1 MPTKFQDFTKL
12 PPELRS
18 MIWMHAMPEPRVFEI
33 LDTPQSNSKTPAEYG
48 LTFANSCN
56 EPPPALAAACKESR
70 AIVLRSYKQVTLSR
84 TTKYIDPSRDI
95 ILLEPYLLIRRL
107 LRALH
112 FLAQISI
119 LKDRISQIA
128 LGTSYGFSTGIS
140 HPVISG
146 KVSKNNMK
154 MLLGKL
160 SRFPRLEKVLFI
172 IHEEFQFTTPKATLP
187 GWNYGLQ
194 HFHHSYSRKLEGE
207 VSSSSSLHDRWSFH
221 QNELQFYPLK
231 VEDAKDD
238 DVEEFGEEE
247 EEEEQDRLPTNE
259 DWRRFRRRFLR
270 AVYLSGEKKTR
281 PEVVRLKVEGANLL
295 WRYRSY

>member
-1 MPTKFQDFTKL
+1 
-12 PPELRS
+12 
-18 MIWMHAMPEPRVFEI
+18 MIWMLAVPEPRVFEI
-33 LDTPQSNSKTPAEYG
+33 LDTPQSNSKTPAEHG

-56 EPPPALAAACKESR
+56 EPPPALAAVCKESR
-70 AIVLRSYKQVTLSR
+70 EIVLRSYKPVTLSR
-84 TTKYIDPSRDI
+84 TTKYMDPSRDI

-112 FLAQISI
+112 FLAQVDM
-119 LKDRISQIA
+119 LRGRMSQIA

-160 SRFPRLEKVLFI
+160 ARFPRLRKVLFI
-172 IHEEFQFTTPKATLP
+172 IHEEFQFATPGATLP

-194 HFHHSYSRKLEGE
+194 HFHHSYSRKLEE
-207 VSSSSSLHDRWSFH
+207 SSSSSGNSSSLHDRWSFH
-221 QNELQFYPLK
+221 QNELHFYPLK

-238 DVEEFGEEE
+238 DAEEFGEDEDE
-247 EEEEQDRLPTNE
+247 DEEQDRLPTNE

-270 AVYLSGEKKTR
+270 AVHLSGEKKTR
-281 PEVVRLKVEGANLL
+281 PEVVRLKVDGANLL